1 VYLTDDFL
9 KSTKNPPADATVDYG
24 ARDEHCWSGDHEN
37 PNAVSRLTYHPR
49 FIKALAAH
57 WLKTAKGDTT
67 SWRY

>member
-1 VYLTDDFL
+1 
-9 KSTKNPPADATVDYG
+9 VDYG

-49 FIKALAAH
+49 FIKQLTAH